1 MRLIINLRSRVDGE
15 LQFALLAVV
24 HTQSLQEKRGEPRS
38 STSTEGVE
46 DEESLQTSTLISQFP
61 ESIQAEINN
70 LFPDGVVTS
79 SVVVGSIF
87 L

>member
-15 LQFALLAVV
+15 LKFALLAVV
-24 HTQSLQEKRGEPRS
+24 HTQSLQEKRGESRS

-46 DEESLQTSTLISQFP
+46 DEKSLQTSTLISQFP